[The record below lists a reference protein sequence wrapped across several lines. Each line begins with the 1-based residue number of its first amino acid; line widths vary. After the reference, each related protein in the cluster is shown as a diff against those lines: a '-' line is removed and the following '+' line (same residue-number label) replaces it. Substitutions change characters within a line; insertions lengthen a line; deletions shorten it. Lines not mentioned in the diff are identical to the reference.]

1 MPTLPLLASPVTYN
15 PHTIDMVA
23 DPEAR
28 HYWIDVFVNHLPS
41 LKRHAIISEG
51 DTDDA
56 RRRVDAMA
64 AQFSQ
69 MLDTLRANADAFGHL
84 SILRICELR
93 EQCLREHRIADPY
106 HHIKSMEN
114 EACLKLLPGV
124 LAELDAMRDDKH
136 RLEALITGV
145 FAGNVFDLGA
155 AGTLALYESG
165 KMDYHDV
172 RAKIKPRPWVVDD
185 LGLLEGRW
193 LDDLKLPGALWK
205 KAMVLVDNAGAD
217 VVLGMIPLCRE
228 LARRGTQVFIA
239 ANTHPSLND
248 ITFDALGPL
257 LERIAVFDEVV
268 RDALR
273 DGRITPIAS
282 GNDAPLIDL
291 RNVSDELAAAARG
304 ADLLILEGMGRAIES
319 NFDACF
325 TCDTLKLAMIKEQH
339 VAKTLHAELYDVVCR
354 FEPAMA
360 HE

>member
-1 MPTLPLLASPVTYN
+1 MPTLPLLASPATYN

-64 AQFSQ
+64 AQFSR
-69 MLDTLRANADAFGHL
+69 MLDTLRAKADAFGHL

-93 EQCLREHRIADPY
+93 EQCLREHHIADPY
-106 HHIKSMEN
+106 SHIKLMEN

-124 LAELDAMRDDKH
+124 LAELDAMRDPRKL
-136 RLEALITGV
+136 LETLIVGV

-193 LDDLKLPGALWK
+193 LDEPLWK

-228 LARRGTQVFIA
+228 LAKRGTQVFIA
-239 ANTHPSLND
+239 ANTYPSLND

-273 DGRITPIAS
+273 DRRITPIAS

-291 RNVSDELAAAARG
+291 RHVSEELAAAARG

-319 NFDACF
+319 NFDAAF
-325 TCDTLKLAMIKEQH
+325 TCDTLKLAMIKEKH
-339 VAKTLHAELYDVVCR
+339 VAQTLHAEMYDVVCR
-354 FEPAMA
+354 FEPALSD
-360 HE
+360 ER